1 MLKPNKLANNNFL
14 SSLDLS
20 TDEVLHILD
29 LANNFKNKKLNIDL
43 GNKVLGLI
51 FDKSSTRTR
60 VSFQVAMTRLGG
72 TTIDLNP
79 TTSQIGRGEP
89 IKDTARVLSRY
100 CDVIAIRTFD
110 HSDLEEYA
118 KWSTKPV
125 INALTDLEHP
135 CQALADFM
143 TIKEEF
149 LDFKDV
155 VLTFI
160 GDGNNVANSLILC
173 GALLG
178 VEVRI
183 ACPKGYEPNSLL
195 IDKAYE
201 IYKNKN
207 LLKITNDPN
216 TAVLGANVL
225 YTDVWS
231 SMGEENQKEEKDKYL
246 PSFFISQILD
256 VVTLEKLKFSKA
268 DIAKTKLLRK
278 WHLFLKNKNIAQ
290 LDEFDRFKLH
300 QELEMFLPS
309 FIFYL
314 PQNSQLDWLHKWRDN
329 DDKLFHPSNLVN
341 GDLIKKNLEIK
352 DGPILGELLQYLSQ
366 ELAYKRLNNFDEAI
380 YKAKQW
386 IEQNAPKCD

>member
-20 TDEVLHILD
+20 NSEVSHILD
-29 LANNFKNKKLNIDL
+29 LASNFKNKKLNIDL

-110 HSDLEEYA
+110 HLDLEEYA

-135 CQALADFM
+135 CQALADFL
-143 TIKEEF
+143 TINEEF
-149 LDFKDV
+149 FDFKDV

-195 IDKAYE
+195 IDKACD

-231 SMGEENQKEEKDKYL
+231 SMGEENQKDEK
-246 PSFFISQILD
+246 
-256 VVTLEKLKFSKA
+256 EKVFNGFTIDSDLVRKA
-268 DIAKTKLLRK
+268 DKDAIILHCLPAYRSKEITDEIFESHKSRIFDQAENRLYAQQALL
-278 WHLFLKNKNIAQ
+278 
-290 LDEFDRFKLH
+290 
-300 QELEMFLPS
+300 S
-309 FIFYL
+309 C
-314 PQNSQLDWLHKWRDN
+314 
-329 DDKLFHPSNLVN
+329 
-341 GDLIKKNLEIK
+341 
-352 DGPILGELLQYLSQ
+352 ILL
-366 ELAYKRLNNFDEAI
+366 
-380 YKAKQW
+380 
-386 IEQNAPKCD
+386 

>member
-14 SSLDLS
+14 SSLDMS
-20 TDEVLHILD
+20 TQEVIHILE
-29 LANNFKNKKLNIDL
+29 LAKNFKNKDLNIEFK
-43 GNKVLGLI
+43 NKVLGLI

-60 VSFQVAMTRLGG
+60 VSFQVAMSRLGG

-100 CDVIAIRTFD
+100 CDVIAIRTFN

-135 CQALADFM
+135 CQALADFL

-149 LDFKDV
+149 LNFNNV

-183 ACPKGYEPNSLL
+183 ACPKGYEPNSS
-195 IDKAYE
+195 IIHKANE

-207 LLKITNDPN
+207 LFKITNDPYE
-216 TAVLGANVL
+216 AVSGANVL
-225 YTDVWS
+225 YTDVWL
-231 SMGEENQKEEKDKYL
+231 SMGEENQKKEK
-246 PSFFISQILD
+246 
-256 VVTLEKLKFSKA
+256 EKVFDGFTIDNDLVSKA
-268 DIAKTKLLRK
+268 NKDAVILHCLPAYRSKEITEEVFESKNSRIFDQAENRMHVQQALLSC
-278 WHLFLKNKNIAQ
+278 LF
-290 LDEFDRFKLH
+290 
-300 QELEMFLPS
+300 S
-309 FIFYL
+309 
-314 PQNSQLDWLHKWRDN
+314 
-329 DDKLFHPSNLVN
+329 
-341 GDLIKKNLEIK
+341 
-352 DGPILGELLQYLSQ
+352 
-366 ELAYKRLNNFDEAI
+366 
-380 YKAKQW
+380 
-386 IEQNAPKCD
+386 

>member
-1 MLKPNKLANNNFL
+1 MLNPIKLASKNFL
-14 SSLDLS
+14 SSLDTS
-20 TDEVLHILD
+20 CEEFLHILEIAKN
-29 LANNFKNKKLNIDL
+29 LKNKDLNIKL
-43 GNKVLGLI
+43 KEKVLGLI

-60 VSFQVAMTRLGG
+60 VSFQVAMSRLGG
-72 TTIDLNP
+72 TTVDLNP

-89 IKDTARVLSRY
+89 IRDTARVLSRY
-100 CDVIAIRTFD
+100 CDVLAIRTFKQT
-110 HSDLEEYA
+110 DLEEYA
-118 KWSTKPV
+118 KWSSKPV

-149 LDFKDV
+149 FDFKDV

-178 VEVRI
+178 LEVRI

-201 IYKNKN
+201 IYENKN

-231 SMGEENQKEEKDKYL
+231 SMGEENQKDEK
-246 PSFFISQILD
+246 
-256 VVTLEKLKFSKA
+256 EKVFTGFTIDSDLVSKA
-268 DIAKTKLLRK
+268 DKDAIILHCLPAYRSKEITDEIFESHKSRIFDQAENRLHVQQALL
-278 WHLFLKNKNIAQ
+278 
-290 LDEFDRFKLH
+290 
-300 QELEMFLPS
+300 S
-309 FIFYL
+309 C
-314 PQNSQLDWLHKWRDN
+314 
-329 DDKLFHPSNLVN
+329 
-341 GDLIKKNLEIK
+341 
-352 DGPILGELLQYLSQ
+352 ILQ
-366 ELAYKRLNNFDEAI
+366 
-380 YKAKQW
+380 
-386 IEQNAPKCD
+386 